1 MCGGARSIN
10 LNQPKR
16 GDAGAEMT
24 FAARLNVLRRV
35 GVIRVSSAFV
45 SADEDDEDGEAE
57 ACGRRPP
64 QRPEVVS
71 VERVSGGF
79 LQATVET
86 RV

>member
-1 MCGGARSIN
+1 M
-10 LNQPKR
+10 K
-16 GDAGAEMT
+16 
-24 FAARLNVLRRV
+24 FAAHLKVLRMA

-45 SADEDDEDGEAE
+45 SVYLRSADEDDEGGEAE
-57 ACGRRPP
+57 ACAIGPQ

-79 LQATVET
+79 LQASVET